1 MNPTLKKALTAVA
14 AKQVIEKINERRR
27 PQKPSFFARF
37 GKLLLIGGGVGA
49 AYVAYKSGRVQP
61 LLDKIKGNAPGTGSS
76 TASSNGSGEG
86 DEITFRSE
94 NDPAGAPV
102 G

>member
-14 AKQVIEKINERRR
+14 AKQIIDKINDRRR
-27 PQKPSFFARF
+27 PRKPSFFARF
-37 GKLLLIGGGVGA
+37 GRVLLIGGGIA
-49 AYVAYKSGRVQP
+49 AGYYAYKSGRVQP
-61 LLDKIKGNAPGTGSS
+61 LLDKVKGTTSGKGSP

-86 DEITFRSE
+86 SDITFRSE
-94 NDPAGAPV
+94 NEPTGAPV